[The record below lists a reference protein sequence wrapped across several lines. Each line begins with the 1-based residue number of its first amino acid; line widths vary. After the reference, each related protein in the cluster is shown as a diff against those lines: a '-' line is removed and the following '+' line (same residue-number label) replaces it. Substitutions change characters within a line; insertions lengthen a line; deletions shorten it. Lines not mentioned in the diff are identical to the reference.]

1 MGERLSWDDRLN
13 AVTVKE
19 LRQSLCGSRKTL
31 FSGLMVMVL
40 LLVSLT
46 GLFFYAEMLERGEWD
61 SDMGLTMIEVTL
73 GAVVLMALLGG
84 LGVMLRLNREV
95 KIPDLNMAN
104 FTSLTPWQMVR
115 GRLLAALALMGYVCS
130 LSLPVMA
137 VMYQMRGVELSQ
149 VAYLWLHAV
158 VFMLMVVSLMQLLAS
173 YGNLVLAGLMGF
185 VFGGYAL
192 LGMIVALAAQ
202 QDFSLTSFSLLSL
215 TLLTLMLL
223 LTGLFLVST
232 VAHLSPEH
240 ANGMLWQKSYCLLML
255 VVLFVYLLVLAR
267 QGGLAEEMKN
277 SPVSQSLWL
286 TALAAEL
293 VLLLLACLPITW
305 RQEASLRIREH
316 CPEGLLGRLGYYLV
330 SNIWGGSYLLA
341 FLLLA
346 IVSAVS
352 LGCQWKEMIKLF
364 PFLPLL
370 NTIGYVL
377 FYAALIQCL
386 HRRFGAVPLQRLGCY
401 VFGGLG
407 VVPVVL
413 YCIVLLFFGIVN
425 GGQGLDG
432 DTARTLWQILT
443 VTTPL
448 GGLNQF
454 LDSPEP
460 HTRYA
465 WLFGLLGLCWAVV
478 GLLMV
483 GRTIWRQ
490 FRAFRKPTEAEWREL
505 IEPQEPGGEGSEG
518 AVAP

>member
-1 MGERLSWDDRLN
+1 
-13 AVTVKE
+13 
-19 LRQSLCGSRKTL
+19 
-31 FSGLMVMVL
+31 
-40 LLVSLT
+40 
-46 GLFFYAEMLERGEWD
+46 
-61 SDMGLTMIEVTL
+61 
-73 GAVVLMALLGG
+73 
-84 LGVMLRLNREV
+84 
-95 KIPDLNMAN
+95 
-104 FTSLTPWQMVR
+104 
-115 GRLLAALALMGYVCS
+115 
-130 LSLPVMA
+130 
-137 VMYQMRGVELSQ
+137 
-149 VAYLWLHAV
+149 
-158 VFMLMVVSLMQLLAS
+158 
-173 YGNLVLAGLMGF
+173 
-185 VFGGYAL
+185 
-192 LGMIVALAAQ
+192 
-202 QDFSLTSFSLLSL
+202 
-215 TLLTLMLL
+215 MLL

-267 QGGLAEEMKN
+267 QGGLAEEMRN

-386 HRRFGAVPLQRLGCY
+386 HRRFGTVPLQRLGCY

-505 IEPQEPGGEGSEG
+505 IEPHEPGGEGSEG